1 MRHLSIATCVVGFFC
16 AATLTN
22 CSLLIDTNE
31 RQCKSDADCV
41 ASGLGNQCVDQV
53 CTQKSTAAACPG
65 SSCTSSDNVVPGDG
79 KCSTDKQCT
88 SSDTPRCFD
97 STCVSSDVADRW
109 VCTDGDNQSVRPA
122 TVRFTIHAVD
132 FLSGKPPKNL
142 VMLACHSNDVACA
155 EPAGMFTDMDGTGH
169 AQFDLPAPF
178 MGFFEARSD
187 ELTTLLYLT
196 RPLVKN
202 TASRDLP
209 ILSASAVQ
217 ITAGI
222 ANVPFDMT
230 KGLAV
235 LEMLDCSLNPAG
247 GVQYTQNSAG
257 ANQFYLV
264 NQVPSFDATETV
276 YDSDNNTADGGF
288 INLTPGYVTFTAS
301 LSDGGLQLGSFN
313 AQIRANT
320 VTFVDLDF
328 RAPNS
333 EAAP

>member
-1 MRHLSIATCVVGFFC
+1 MRHLSISKCVVGFFC

-22 CSLLIDTNE
+22 CSLMIDTNE

-41 ASGLGNQCVDQV
+41 SAGLGNQCVDQV
-53 CTQKSTAAACPG
+53 CTQKSTPACQG
-65 SSCTSSDNVVPGDG
+65 SACMTSENILPG
-79 KCSTDKQCT
+79 KCSSDKQCT
-88 SSDTPRCFD
+88 SSDMPRCFD
-97 STCVSSDVADRW
+97 STCVSSELAERW
-109 VCTDGDNQSVRPA
+109 LCMDDDNQSVKPS
-122 TVRFTIHAVD
+122 TVRFSFHVVD

-142 VMLACHSNDVACA
+142 VVLACRSNDVGCA
-155 EPAGMFTDMDGTGH
+155 EPAGMFVDMDGTGH
-169 AQFDLPAPF
+169 PQFDLQAPF
-178 MGFFEARSD
+178 IGFFEARSD

-196 RPLVKN
+196 KPVVKN
-202 TASRDLP
+202 TLSRDLP

-222 ANVPFDMT
+222 ANVPFDQT
-230 KGLAV
+230 KGLAI
-235 LEMLDCSLNPAG
+235 LETLDCSLNPAG
-247 GVQYTQNSAG
+247 GVQYKQNAAD

-264 NQVPSFDATETV
+264 DQVPSFDATETV
-276 YDSDNNTADGGF
+276 YNEENNTADGGF
-288 INLTPGYVTFTAS
+288 VNLSPGYVTFTAS
-301 LSDGGLQLGSFN
+301 LSDSGLQLGSFT